1 MKGTNEMK
9 KMIGLMLVGLLVG
22 GLLGQ
27 AIAAEKGTAAEAE
40 AMIQKA
46 LDFYKTN
53 GKEKTLAEVSNPTGQ
68 FVKGDLYVFIWDMNG
83 VVIAHGT
90 NSKLIGKDMSQM
102 KDVDGKRFVYDGVEL
117 AKAKGKGWVDYKWS
131 NPTTKKVEAKSTYVV
146 KVDDMV
152 FCCGIYK

>member
-1 MKGTNEMK
+1 MK
-9 KMIGLMLVGLLVG
+9 KMIGLILIGLLVCG
-22 GLLGQ
+22 FLGQ

-46 LDFYKTN
+46 LDFYKAN
-53 GKEKTLAEVSNPTGQ
+53 GKDKTLAEVSNPTGQ
-68 FVKGDLYVFIWDMNG
+68 FIKGDLYVFIWDMNG

-90 NSKLIGKDMSQM
+90 NPKLIGKDMSQM
-102 KDVDGKRFVYDGVEL
+102 KDVDSKRFVYDGVEI

-131 NPTTKKVEAKSTYVV
+131 NPTTQKVEAKSTYVV
-146 KVDDMV
+146 KADDMV

>member
-1 MKGTNEMK
+1 MK

-90 NSKLIGKDMSQM
+90 NSKLIGRDMSQM